1 MKDDKKEGLGYGVWP
16 GTDDEDSARM
26 FGFLDAREN
35 VNFVFDYP
43 EAPDVSSLLMV
54 TRPGRPGTLVCS
66 GSLEDQLAGIAAFL
80 TATANQRQIGLNELL
95 ARILGRVRE
104 L

>member
-1 MKDDKKEGLGYGVWP
+1 MKKDKKEGLEYGVWP
-16 GTDDEDSARM
+16 ETDGEDSI
-26 FGFLDAREN
+26 FLGAREN

-66 GSLEDQLAGIAAFL
+66 GSLEDQIAGIAAFL

-95 ARILGRVRE
+95 ARILGACASFGA
-104 L
+104 